1 MQSEARGASMGYSK
15 ASELTGRRIMTVSSS
30 LSFGEELRRERVIRD
45 ISLEE
50 ISQSTKISVRLLRAL
65 EESDVQKLPAPTFT
79 RGFIR
84 AYARHLGI
92 DPEEKVNAYLADLAD
107 EAPDAPS
114 AKKARPRS
122 RFWRGRRSTAGT
134 IVGVVTAVLLLLGMI
149 ANPARRP
156 KPSRQRLVAAPKTS
170 PVVLKNVS
178 VSNEPTPVTAVEPAA
193 ATSAPDARG
202 ISLVLQFDQDSWAK
216 LDADGRTVLN
226 GLIKRGQK
234 RTFEALKGFRISLG
248 NAGGVRISVDG
259 RALDPLGGS
268 GEVIKDIPL
277 PAVRG

>member
-1 MQSEARGASMGYSK
+1 MGYYK
-15 ASELTGRRIMTVSSS
+15 ASELAGRKTMTGLPS

-65 EESDVQKLPAPTFT
+65 EDSDVKKLPAPTFT

-92 DPEEKVNAYLADLAD
+92 DPEEKVNAYLADLAGKTP
-107 EAPDAPS
+107 EAPS
-114 AKKARPRS
+114 LKKARPRS

-134 IVGVVTAVLLLLGMI
+134 IVGVVTAILVLLGMI
-149 ANPARRP
+149 ASPARRP
-156 KPSRQRLVAAPKTS
+156 KPSLQRLVAAPKAS

-178 VSNEPTPVTAVEPAA
+178 VSNEPTPVIVRETAA
-193 ATSAPDARG
+193 AAPSSPAQG
-202 ISLVLQFDQDSWAK
+202 ISLVLQFDQDSWAR
-216 LDADGRTVLN
+216 LEADGRTVLN
-226 GLIKRGQK
+226 GLVKRGQK
-234 RTFEALKGFRISLG
+234 RTFEALTGFRISLG

-259 RALDPLGGS
+259 RALDPLGGT
-268 GEVIKDIPL
+268 GEVIKDVPL
-277 PAVRG
+277 PALRG

>member
-1 MQSEARGASMGYSK
+1 MK
-15 ASELTGRRIMTVSSS
+15 TGSPS
-30 LSFGEELRRERVIRD
+30 LSFGEELRRERIIRD

-65 EESDVQKLPAPTFT
+65 EESDVSKLPAPTFT

-107 EAPDAPS
+107 EAPEAPS
-114 AKKARPRS
+114 TKKARPRS

-134 IVGVVTAVLLLLGMI
+134 IVGGAAAVLLLLGMI
-149 ANPARRP
+149 ASPARRP
-156 KPSRQRLVAAPKTS
+156 KLARERLIAAPKSS

-178 VSNEPTPVTAVEPAA
+178 VSNEPTPIIAPESAASPPASSPAA
-193 ATSAPDARG
+193 SSPASSSLSRG
-202 ISLVLQFDQDSWAK
+202 ISLVLEFDQDSWTK
-216 LDADGRTVLN
+216 LEADGRTVLN
-226 GLIKRGQK
+226 GMVKRGQK
-234 RTFEALKGFRISLG
+234 RSFEALTGFRISLG

-259 RALDPLGGS
+259 RVLDPLGEDGQ
-268 GEVIKDIPL
+268 VIKDIPL
-277 PAVRG
+277 PALRG